1 MYNTAFAFKCNKF
14 STQLADIF
22 CLLYRKP
29 KTENRKPYKR
39 VLAVAVMFLVSVVL
53 TNGGT
58 GVSYAAGKQETSKT
72 PSVRNQEP
80 KKVFDAHETHVRYH
94 FKDPDMSF
102 TFGSLVLGATVN
114 HGCEIG
120 EAFRTA
126 AHIKDGDAAGNRCL
140 VILSQQHRQTDLLAL
155 GRAYGP
161 ACRSRRGQ

>member
-1 MYNTAFAFKCNKF
+1 MH
-14 STQLADIF
+14 
-22 CLLYRKP
+22 
-29 KTENRKPYKR
+29 KR
-39 VLAVAVMFLVSVVL
+39 VLAVAVMFLMSLVL

-58 GVSYAAGKQETSKT
+58 GVSSAAGKTDTSKT
-72 PSVRNQEP
+72 QAVQSEEP
-80 KKVFDAHETHVRYH
+80 KKLFDAHEAYVRYH
-94 FKDPDMSF
+94 FKDSDMDF